1 MLGSMRSLSFCF
13 AAALVGALVVAQ
25 QPAGQTV
32 TYKSAADVAAM
43 VAKAKSQNAT
53 KAQPTI
59 VQGLLSLAPYKANLE
74 YRASVGTAAVHLK
87 EAELFYVIDGSGTL
101 TTGGKLTGETKN
113 GDNLTGTG
121 IEGGHDQAV
130 SKGDAII
137 VPEATPHWFSKINST
152 LVLMSLH
159 VPRPVPDGK

>member
-1 MLGSMRSLSFCF
+1 MRSLSICF
-13 AAALVGALVVAQ
+13 AVTLAAALVIAQ

-32 TYKSAADVAAM
+32 TYKSAADITAM
-43 VAKAKSQNAT
+43 VAKAKGQNDT
-53 KAQPTI
+53 KAQATI

-74 YRASVGTAAVHLK
+74 YRASVGTAAVHLT

-113 GDNLTGTG
+113 GVNLTGTR
-121 IEGGHDQAV
+121 IEGGKDQAV
-130 SKGDAII
+130 AKGDAII
-137 VPEATPHWFSKINST
+137 VPEGTPHWFSKINST